1 MKSQNSTHKLPFS
14 ARCTIGAFAIA
25 GIVAVLGAVA
35 YQPAFASGRIFL
47 LLAIAACAAR
57 AKVTLYRGTSLS
69 FLTAVVLLAVLQ
81 DGPAVAALLAICGVT
96 IQAIHPHKK
105 IVVHQLIFN
114 AGMIALT
121 STGTWWIHHVLIGSQ
136 TANTLSAETIATLLA
151 SFTYFLGNS
160 LSVALIVALT
170 KGMSLFH
177 IWSQYFLNS
186 APSFLIAG
194 LLSLGLMAT
203 TVGPGLLVLGALTGV
218 VALAYYC
225 SVRLTQQPAQ

>member
-1 MKSQNSTHKLPFS
+1 VKLQNSTHKLPFS
-14 ARCTIGAFAIA
+14 ARCTIVAFAIA

-47 LLAIAACAAR
+47 LLAIAACTAR
-57 AKVTLYRGTSLS
+57 AKVTLYKGTSLS
-69 FLTAVVLLAVLQ
+69 FLTAVVLLAVLK
-81 DGPAVAALLAICGVT
+81 DGPAVAALLAIVGVT

-105 IVVHQLIFN
+105 LVVHQLVFN

-121 STGTWWIHHVLIGSQ
+121 STGTWWIHHVLIGNQ
-136 TANTLSAETIATLLA
+136 AATTISAETIATLLA
-151 SFTYFLGNS
+151 AFSYFLGNS
-160 LSVALIVALT
+160 LSVALIMALT

-177 IWSQYFLNS
+177 IWTQYFLYS

-194 LLSLGLMAT
+194 LLSLGLIAT
-203 TVGPGLLVLGALTGV
+203 SAGPGLAILATLTGV

>member
-1 MKSQNSTHKLPFS
+1 M
-14 ARCTIGAFAIA
+14 
-25 GIVAVLGAVA
+25 
-35 YQPAFASGRIFL
+35 
-47 LLAIAACAAR
+47 
-57 AKVTLYRGTSLS
+57 
-69 FLTAVVLLAVLQ
+69 
-81 DGPAVAALLAICGVT
+81 
-96 IQAIHPHKK
+96 
-105 IVVHQLIFN
+105 
-114 AGMIALT
+114 
-121 STGTWWIHHVLIGSQ
+121 LIGSQ
-136 TANTLSAETIATLLA
+136 TASTLSAETIATLLA

-177 IWSQYFLNS
+177 IWSQHFLYS

-203 TVGPGLLVLGALTGV
+203 TAGPGLLILGALTGV